1 MISKKEDCKEQD
13 LERKSGMF
21 DELENV
27 LMPLAV
33 KLGQNKILIAV
44 RDGFLIT
51 TPLVIVGSIF
61 LLFANFPIPGWSE
74 FWAGMFGTGWESWVT
89 RVSGSVFNTV
99 GFFSCLGTAYAYG
112 REKKTD
118 PIQAA
123 AVAVIAFLILTPNK
137 LIVEGVADPISG
149 LSFDHLGTNGIFVGL
164 LVALISVEI
173 YAYTTKRG
181 WTIKMPDGVPPAVTK
196 SFAALIPSAL
206 VMLLFF
212 VINILFGMTP
222 FGTVHD
228 FIFNVLQMPLKGA
241 GNTLTAQIFYSLACT
256 IFWFFGING
265 PAVANSVFAPILRIL
280 TMENLDAFQAGKD
293 LPNIFTDP
301 FSNFFTNFG
310 GGGSTL
316 SLVIIMVLFCK
327 SKRIKELGKLSL
339 VPGIFGIN
347 EPIIFGLPVVLNP
360 IIIIPFI
367 AVPMVNLLL
376 STLVTN
382 LGIIPYTTGVSL
394 PWTTPIGFSG
404 YLSTGSLV
412 ASVWQL
418 ILLAIGCLIYYPF
431 IMALDKQYLKD
442 EREAEQAKSEE
453 LELSFDDISIDHLL

>member
-1 MISKKEDCKEQD
+1 
-13 LERKSGMF
+13 MF
-21 DELENV
+21 DKFEKV
-27 LMPLAV
+27 LMPLAI
-33 KLGQNKILIAV
+33 KLGQNKVLLAI

-51 TPLVIVGSIF
+51 TPLIIVGSVF
-61 LLFANFPIPGWSE
+61 LLIANFPIPGWSE
-74 FWAGMFGTGWESWVT
+74 FFGNLFGNGWESWFT
-89 RVSGSVFNTV
+89 RASGSVFNTV
-99 GFFSCLGTAYAYG
+99 GLFSCMGTAYAYG
-112 REKKTD
+112 RERKTD

-123 AVAVIAFLILTPNK
+123 LVAMISFLILTPHG
-137 LIVEGVADPISG
+137 IVVEGVAEPISG
-149 LSFDHLGTNGIFVGL
+149 LSFSHLGTNGIFVGL
-164 LVALISVEI
+164 IVALVSVRV
-173 YAYTTKRG
+173 YAYATNKG

-206 VMLLFF
+206 VMVLFF
-212 VINILFGMTP
+212 LVNIAFGLSS

-228 FIFNVLQMPLKGA
+228 FVFDVLQTPMKGA
-241 GNTLTAQIFYSLACT
+241 GNTLTANIIYTLSCT

-265 PAVANSVFAPILRIL
+265 PAVSNSVFSPIFKIL
-280 TMENLDAFQAGKD
+280 TMENLDAFQAGET
-293 LPNIFTDP
+293 LPNIFTGP
-301 FSNFFTNFG
+301 FSDFFTNFG

-367 AVPMVNLLL
+367 LVPVMNLLL
-376 STLVTN
+376 STLVTK

-404 YLSTGSLV
+404 YLSTGSLM
-412 ASVWQL
+412 AAAWQL
-418 ILLAIGCLIYYPF
+418 VLLVLGCLVYYPF
-431 IMALDKQYLKD
+431 IMLLDRQYLK
-442 EREAEQAKSEE
+442 EE
-453 LELSFDDISIDHLL
+453 LAAEAAKTADSDLSFADLSIEEWL